1 MHYGNLMIFINRHQS
16 KIYKK
21 FILLNFIFLA
31 TIFAQPKISF
41 HLGTGFYSPS
51 LVKLDPDTNKVIP
64 SLGAFGKN
72 ILLDWGIKY
81 QFYPNTR
88 IGYSRS
94 NSYHSGK
101 IGQSDYLRII
111 SYRMLTFETF
121 YFPRKRME
129 LNFMLAPM
137 YNKGI
142 IKLSSSGASSDWSTM
157 LISYKNDN
165 DPSIKT
171 STESEMTKRWFGL
184 ASMVGFRYYV
194 YPWFAVD
201 GKVGFL
207 QNSYKEKNWKLEDEK
222 IVGPK
227 MNIKKLPVF
236 KLHFIF
242 GW

>member
-1 MHYGNLMIFINRHQS
+1 MYDRNLMIFINPHQS
-16 KIYKK
+16 KKYKK
-21 FILLNFIFLA
+21 YIILNFMLLA
-31 TIFAQPKISF
+31 TIFAQPKLSF
-41 HLGTGFYSPS
+41 HLGTGFYNPS
-51 LVKLDPDTNKVIP
+51 LGYLDPDTNNVIP

-81 QFYPNTR
+81 QFYHNAR

-101 IGQSDYLRII
+101 IGDSDYLRTI

-121 YFPRKRME
+121 YYPRKKME

-142 IKLSSSGASSDWSTM
+142 IKLSSKGSSSDWDSI
-157 LISYKNDN
+157 LNSYGNSSVKL
-165 DPSIKT
+165 
-171 STESEMTKRWFGL
+171 STEGEMTKRWFGL
-184 ASMVGFRYYV
+184 ASMIGFRYYI

-201 GKVGFL
+201 GKAGYL
-207 QNSYKEKNWKLEDEK
+207 QNSYKEKNWKLEGDK
-222 IVGPK
+222 VDGPT
-227 MNIKKLPVF
+227 MYIKKLPVF

>member
-1 MHYGNLMIFINRHQS
+1 MHDRNLMIFINPHQS
-16 KIYKK
+16 KKYKK
-21 FILLNFIFLA
+21 YIILNFIFLA
-31 TIFAQPKISF
+31 TIFAQPKLSF
-41 HLGTGFYSPS
+41 HLGTGFYNPS
-51 LVKLDPDTNKVIP
+51 LGYLDPDTNNVIP

-81 QFYPNTR
+81 QFYHNAR

-101 IGQSDYLRII
+101 IGDSDYLRTI

-121 YFPRKRME
+121 YYPRKKME

-142 IKLSSSGASSDWSTM
+142 IKLSSKGSSSDWDSILNSYGNSTVK
-157 LISYKNDN
+157 L
-165 DPSIKT
+165 
-171 STESEMTKRWFGL
+171 STEGEMTKRWFGL
-184 ASMVGFRYYV
+184 ASMIGFRYYI

-201 GKVGFL
+201 GKAGYL
-207 QNSYKEKNWKLEDEK
+207 QNSYKEKNWKLEGDK
-222 IVGPK
+222 VDGPT
-227 MNIKKLPVF
+227 MYIEKLPVF

>member
-1 MHYGNLMIFINRHQS
+1 MHHRNLMIFNNRHQS
-16 KIYKK
+16 KKYKK
-21 FILLNFIFLA
+21 FILLNFLFLA
-31 TIFAQPKISF
+31 TIIAQPKISF
-41 HLGTGFYSPS
+41 HIGTGFYSPS
-51 LVKLDPDTNKVIP
+51 LGYLDPDSNKVIP

-72 ILLDWGIKY
+72 ILLDWGVKY

-101 IGQSDYLRII
+101 IGESDYLRTI

-121 YFPRKRME
+121 YYPRKKME

-142 IKLSSSGASSDWSTM
+142 IKLSSTGASTDWDSILT
-157 LISYKNDN
+157 SYGN
-165 DPSIKT
+165 SSSKT

-184 ASMVGFRYYV
+184 TSMIGFRYYL

-201 GKVGFL
+201 GKAGFL
-207 QNSYKEKNWKLEDEK
+207 QNSYKEKNWKLEGEK
-222 IVGPK
+222 IDGPT

-242 GW
+242 AW

>member
-1 MHYGNLMIFINRHQS
+1 MHDRNLMIFINPHQS
-16 KIYKK
+16 KKYKK
-21 FILLNFIFLA
+21 YIILNFIFLA
-31 TIFAQPKISF
+31 TIFAQPKLSF
-41 HLGTGFYSPS
+41 HLGTGFYNPS
-51 LVKLDPDTNKVIP
+51 LGYLDPDTNNVIP

-81 QFYPNTR
+81 QFYYNAR

-101 IGQSDYLRII
+101 IGDSDYLRTI

-121 YFPRKRME
+121 YYPRKKME

-142 IKLSSSGASSDWSTM
+142 IKLSPKGSSSDWDSILNSYGNST
-157 LISYKNDN
+157 
-165 DPSIKT
+165 IKL
-171 STESEMTKRWFGL
+171 STEGEMTKRWFGL
-184 ASMVGFRYYV
+184 ASMIGFRYYI

-201 GKVGFL
+201 GKAGYL
-207 QNSYKEKNWKLEDEK
+207 QNSYKEKNWKLEGDK
-222 IVGPK
+222 VDGPT
-227 MNIKKLPVF
+227 MYIEKLPVF